1 VPTLLA
7 CQTPPPATT
16 STRRAAAL
24 SPVLQRMQSTYP
36 DLAAGRFI
44 SLADFES
51 PGQELLFRCV
61 GPDGT
66 EGGRSQPTL
75 SILRSRNE
83 TGAGGLKAHLGDAT
97 ASLRFDG
104 ARSTEMAL
112 IRDWRPYS
120 LLLMS
125 VFAPP
130 EGATLQFAVES
141 GTRLPAHWSRT
152 LSLKP
157 GWNLHRLDVAIIGD
171 RIDLADVRALSWRLP
186 QATTAADLYF
196 DDILLADNTQSVL
209 GAQAGSG
216 ELYAF
221 TRGRRIHVGARD
233 RFELAFHD
241 GLLVA
246 WRSGSDENLADSA
259 GLGPWPVP
267 LAEDWASASSAP
279 VAYDDPALFAAWGTA
294 VAATQRIV
302 EATPF
307 RVIVAGRWVFGDGGA
322 SPTGDDSQPE
332 AAPSHSWR
340 YTVYPTGQVYVR
352 VRSVAPPTGWG
363 LPRVGYALAVS
374 GQRDF
379 RPILSAA
386 QHAGDDQPDCVLL
399 ARPGGQRADL
409 LWTWP
414 HGLRLARQ
422 RDQTS
427 ADERRLAV
435 IAGDLDAATVI
446 DTAHLLRVW
455 PTDIDGWPEATGFA
469 ADYAKPATIV
479 MHTGRLLTDVPGDL
493 DHDGFNESEG
503 CYEFAA
509 NETALR
515 FDFDPAP
522 RLRFDPVFRVHETAG
537 QRAWVY
543 ARGRLINTVGRD
555 GDDNLLI
562 WLGHVLSTRTAVEIH
577 VAQDRGY
584 DLERFQ

>member
-1 VPTLLA
+1 
-7 CQTPPPATT
+7 
-16 STRRAAAL
+16 
-24 SPVLQRMQSTYP
+24 MQSTYP

-44 SLADFES
+44 SLADFET

-66 EGGRSQPTL
+66 EGGCAQPTL

-83 TGAGGLKAHLGDAT
+83 TGAGGLKVHFGDAT

-104 ARSTEMAL
+104 TRSTEMAL

-125 VFAPP
+125 VFGPP
-130 EGATLQFAVES
+130 EGATVEFAVES
-141 GTRLPAHWSRT
+141 GTRLSARWSRT
-152 LSLKP
+152 ITLKP
-157 GWNLHRLDVAIIGD
+157 GWNLQRLDVATIGD
-171 RIDLADVRALSWRLP
+171 RIDLADVRTLSWRLS

-196 DDILLADNTQSVL
+196 DDILLADNTQHVF
-209 GAQAGSG
+209 GEHAGSG

-221 TRGRRIHVGARD
+221 TRGRRIQVGARN

-246 WRSGSDENLADSA
+246 WRSGSAENLADSE

-267 LAEDWASASSAP
+267 LPEGWATESAAP
-279 VAYDDPALFAAWGTA
+279 VAYDDPALFAGWGTA

-307 RVIVAGRWVFGDGGA
+307 RVIVEGRWVFGDGGVA
-322 SPTGDDSQPE
+322 PPADGSQSE
-332 AAPSHSWR
+332 AAPGHSWR
-340 YTVYPTGQVYVR
+340 YTIYPTGQVCVR

-363 LPRVGYALAVS
+363 APGVGYAIAVS

-379 RPILSAA
+379 RASLSAA
-386 QHAGDDQPDCVLL
+386 QQTGDDRPDCVLL

-414 HGLRLARQ
+414 HGRRFVQQ
-422 RDQTS
+422 RVQAS
-427 ADERRLAV
+427 ADEQRLAV
-435 IAGDLDAATVI
+435 VAGDLAASAVM
-446 DTAHLLRVW
+446 DTAHLLRIW
-455 PTDIDGWPEATGFA
+455 PTDLDGWPEATGLA
-469 ADYAKPATIV
+469 GDYAQPATIV
-479 MHTGRLLTDVPGDL
+479 MHTGRLLTNVPGDL

-503 CYEFAA
+503 SYEFAA
-509 NETALR
+509 GETALR
-515 FDFDPAP
+515 FDFDPGS

-543 ARGRLINTVGRD
+543 ARGRLVNTVGRD
-555 GDDNLLI
+555 GDDNLLV
-562 WLGHVLSTRTAVEIH
+562 WLGHVVSTRTAIEVH
-577 VAQDRGY
+577 VAQDRGGS
-584 DLERFQ
+584 